1 MSCSGWIIQPVM
13 PEIDPPLTLPDD
25 LPRIHALAAHDRIA
39 PCLHI
44 VEQLRLARQTYPEL
58 AQRTLALKRWQA
70 QRFAHTYTDVLI
82 DPNMGPAAKFFLTEL
97 YSDKEYS
104 ERDAQFARI
113 AGTLERMFPQ
123 AVIHT
128 ATFLAQLHALSETL
142 DANMVRVWL
151 HHAHH
156 LPDQLDETTYHQLWR
171 ALMPVAGYAPARQAQ
186 IQAAQ
191 ELGQQLQ
198 RHTRLPGLRLM
209 LRMMR
214 APATAAGL
222 HQLQQFLENGFDTFA
237 QLGKA
242 KKVEDFLRIIDQRE
256 HAWLDKMASVTISAN
271 VKSS

>member
-1 MSCSGWIIQPVM
+1 MS
-13 PEIDPPLTLPDD
+13 EIDSPLTLPDD
-25 LPRIHALAAHDRIA
+25 LPRIHALAAYDRIA
-39 PCLHI
+39 PCLLI
-44 VEQLRLARQTYPEL
+44 VEQLRVARQVHPEL
-58 AQRTLALKRWQA
+58 AVLTLSLKRWQA
-70 QRFAHTYTDVLI
+70 ERFAHTYADVLQ

-104 ERDAQFARI
+104 QRDAQFARI

-142 DANMVRVWL
+142 DANMASVWL
-151 HHAHH
+151 HHAEH
-156 LPDQLDETTYHQLWR
+156 LPAQLDESTYRQLWQ
-171 ALMPVAGYAPARQAQ
+171 ALMPLAGYAQARQAQ

-191 ELGQQLQ
+191 DLGQQLQ

-222 HQLQQFLENGFDTFA
+222 HQLQQFLECGFDTFA

-242 KKVEDFLRIIDQRE
+242 RKVENFLRIIDQRE
-256 HAWLDKMASVTISAN
+256 HAWLDKMAGPTIVGN
-271 VKSS
+271 VS

>member
-1 MSCSGWIIQPVM
+1 M
-13 PEIDPPLTLPDD
+13 PEICSSLTLPDY
-25 LPRIHALAAHDRIA
+25 LPRLHALDAHDRIA

-44 VEQLRLARQTYPEL
+44 VEQLRQARQSHPEL
-58 AQRTLALKRWQA
+58 AQRTQALKHWQA
-70 QRFAHTYTDVLI
+70 QRFSKTYVDVLQ
-82 DPNMGPAAKFFLTEL
+82 DPHMGPAAKFFLTEL

-104 ERDAQFARI
+104 QRDAQFARI

-142 DANMVRVWL
+142 DANMARVWL
-151 HHAHH
+151 HHAQD
-156 LPDQLDETTYHQLWR
+156 LPQVLDEGSYRQLWQ
-171 ALMPVAGYAPARQAQ
+171 ALMPLTGYSQARQAQ

-214 APATAAGL
+214 APASAAGL

-237 QLGKA
+237 QLGNA
-242 KKVEDFLRIIDQRE
+242 GKVKDFLQTIQTRE
-256 HAWLDKMASVTISAN
+256 QAWLAKMATPTIG
-271 VKSS
+271 

>member
-1 MSCSGWIIQPVM
+1 MTEFDSLLAL
-13 PEIDPPLTLPDD
+13 PED
-25 LPRIHALAAHDRIA
+25 LPRIHALTAHDRIA
-39 PCLHI
+39 PCLQI
-44 VEQLRLARQTYPEL
+44 VEQLRQARQAHPEF
-58 AQRTLALKRWQA
+58 AQRTTLLKRWQA
-70 QRFAHTYTDVLI
+70 QRFTRTYADVLQ
-82 DPNMGPAAKFFLTEL
+82 DPSMGPAAKFFLTEL

-123 AVIHT
+123 AVVHT

-142 DANMVRVWL
+142 DANMARVWM
-151 HHAHH
+151 HHAQH
-156 LPDQLDETTYHQLWR
+156 LPQTLDEVAYRQLWQ
-171 ALMPVAGYAPARQAQ
+171 ALMQVEGYAQGREAQ

-214 APATAAGL
+214 APASAAGL
-222 HQLQQFLENGFDTFA
+222 HQLQQFLECGFDTFA

-242 KKVEDFLRIIDQRE
+242 GQVAPFLQIIQSREQDWLVRMNKV
-256 HAWLDKMASVTISAN
+256 
-271 VKSS
+271 

>member
-1 MSCSGWIIQPVM
+1 MS
-13 PEIDPPLTLPDD
+13 EIDCPLTLPED
-25 LPRIHALAAHDRIA
+25 LPPIHALAVHDRIA

-44 VEQLRLARQTYPEL
+44 VEQLRLARQAHHEF
-58 AQRTLALKRWQA
+58 AQRTTMLKRWQA
-70 QRFAHTYTDVLI
+70 ARFSHTYADVLQ
-82 DPNMGPAAKFFLTEL
+82 DPNMEPAAKFFLSEL
-97 YSDKEYS
+97 YSDKEYAQ
-104 ERDAQFARI
+104 RDAQFARI

-142 DANMVRVWL
+142 DANMARLWL
-151 HHAHH
+151 HHAHN
-156 LPDQLDETTYHQLWR
+156 LPDQLDETTYHRLWQ
-171 ALMPVAGYAPARQAQ
+171 ALMPTAGYAPGRQAQ
-186 IQAAQ
+186 IRAAQ

-222 HQLQQFLENGFDTFA
+222 HQLQQFLECGFDTFA

-242 KKVEDFLRIIDQRE
+242 NKVESFLRTIDQRE
-256 HAWLDKMASVTISAN
+256 HAWLDKMATPA
-271 VKSS
+271 

>member
-1 MSCSGWIIQPVM
+1 M
-13 PEIDPPLTLPDD
+13 PEIDSLLTLPND
-25 LPRIHALAAHDRIA
+25 LPRIHALAAYDRIA
-39 PCLHI
+39 PCLHV
-44 VEQLRLARQTYPEL
+44 VEQLRLARQTQPEL
-58 AQRTLALKRWQA
+58 AQRTLDLKRWQA
-70 QRFAHTYTDVLI
+70 QRFANTYTDVLK
-82 DPNMGPAAKFFLTEL
+82 DASMGPAAKFFLTEL

-123 AVIHT
+123 AVVHT

-142 DANMVRVWL
+142 DANMARVWL
-151 HHAHH
+151 HHAEH
-156 LPDQLDETTYHQLWR
+156 LPQALDEPTYRQLWQ
-171 ALMPVAGYAPARQAQ
+171 ALMPVAGYEPARQAQ
-186 IQAAQ
+186 IQAAH

-222 HQLQQFLENGFDTFA
+222 HQLQQFLECGFDTFA

-242 KKVEDFLRIIDQRE
+242 GKVQTFLQIIALRE
-256 HAWLDKMASVTISAN
+256 HAWLNKMASTISLNAN
-271 VKSS
+271 

>member
-1 MSCSGWIIQPVM
+1 MTGWIIWPVM
-13 PEIDPPLTLPDD
+13 QEIAPPLALPDD
-25 LPRIHALAAHDRIA
+25 LPRIHALGAYDRIA

-44 VEQLRLARQTYPEL
+44 VEQLRLARQSHPEL
-58 AQRTLALKRWQA
+58 AQRTLLLKRWQA
-70 QRFAHTYTDVLI
+70 ARFAHTYTDVLT

-104 ERDAQFARI
+104 QRDAQFARI

-142 DANMVRVWL
+142 DANMARVWL
-151 HHAHH
+151 HHAQH
-156 LPDQLDETTYHQLWR
+156 LPQALDETTYRRLWQ
-171 ALMPVAGYAPARQAQ
+171 ALMPAAGYEPGRQAQ

-191 ELGQQLQ
+191 ELGKQLQ

-222 HQLQQFLENGFDTFA
+222 HQLQQFLECGFDTFA
-237 QLGKA
+237 QLGRA
-242 KKVEDFLRIIDQRE
+242 NKVELFLRTIDQRE
-256 HAWLDKMASVTISAN
+256 HAWLDKMVTPA
-271 VKSS
+271 

>member
-1 MSCSGWIIQPVM
+1 MSD
-13 PEIDPPLTLPDD
+13 IDPPLSLPDD

-44 VEQLRLARQTYPEL
+44 VEQLRQARQALPSL
-58 AQRTLALKRWQA
+58 AQRTTALKRWQV
-70 QRFAHTYTDVLI
+70 QRFSHTYIDVLK

-97 YSDKEYS
+97 YSDKEYAQ
-104 ERDAQFARI
+104 RDAQFARI

-123 AVIHT
+123 AVVHT

-142 DANMVRVWL
+142 DASMARVWL
-151 HHAHH
+151 YHADH
-156 LPDQLDETTYHQLWR
+156 LPQNLDEATYRKLWQS
-171 ALMPVAGYAPARQAQ
+171 LMPLASYAPGRQAQ

-214 APATAAGL
+214 APASAAGL

-242 KKVEDFLRIIDQRE
+242 NKVAGFLRIIEERE
-256 HAWLDKMASVTISAN
+256 HAWLEKMENPA
-271 VKSS
+271 